1 MTTKQDRL
9 LSKYTDRTR
18 LQAMVSAM
26 HEAARAEDEQKRTD
40 NRALVLTLENNR
52 RIQILSCWGGD
63 QC

>member
-1 MTTKQDRL
+1 MSTKQDRL
-9 LSKYTDRTR
+9 LSEYADRTR

-26 HEAARAEDEQKRTD
+26 HDSAQAEDRLRRLD
-40 NRALVLTLENNR
+40 NRALVLMLENNR